1 MSRWALVSGGVVVN
15 VVEQASQPTL
25 PGDWRDVTGQPVGPG
40 HLEDGNGG
48 FVPAAAVSPR
58 HITPLAFRQRFDVA
72 ERVTLEI
79 AALDDPSA
87 SMPARQAAAAL
98 RSMLADVQTARY
110 IDLDRADTR
119 AGVQQLETL
128 GLLAAGRA
136 LDILDVPVQ
145 AHEQP

>member
-1 MSRWALVSGGVVVN
+1 MSRYALVSGGVVVT
-15 VVEQASQPTL
+15 VVEQGPAPTIAGTWVLASA
-25 PGDWRDVTGQPVGPG
+25 DVGPG
-40 HLEDGNGG
+40 HLYDGNA
-48 FVPAAAVSPR
+48 FSAPAQAR
-58 HITPLAFRQRFDVA
+58 HITPLAFRQRFGA
-72 ERVTLEI
+72 GERVALEI

-110 IDLDRADTR
+110 IDLERADTR

-145 AHEQP
+145 AHELP